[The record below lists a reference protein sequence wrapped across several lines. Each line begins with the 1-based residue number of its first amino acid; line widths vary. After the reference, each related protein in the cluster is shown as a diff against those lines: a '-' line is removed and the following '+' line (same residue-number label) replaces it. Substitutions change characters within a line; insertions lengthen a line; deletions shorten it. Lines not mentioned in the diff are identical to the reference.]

1 MVVVDVVVDVVEL
14 LVLGVVAVVVVLFTR
29 DSLISSFFSPF
40 GGGVSVEDSFTGAGA
55 RVLLELALTSL
66 GALVVVEVK
75 LAAGRGLSRLAEGT
89 FFAVVALELDVP
101 LIAGGPISTT
111 GAGEFVVRSSR
122 TRFRT
127 DEWTVAGAGEGTAA
141 EVFVVM
147 FASPPPSM
155 TIAFGPLLAVWA
167 DRIHK
172 MKRHRKIFLKPML
185 TAEMIT
191 TDDWHYDWMH

>member
-29 DSLISSFFSPF
+29 DSLISSFFSAF

-101 LIAGGPISTT
+101 LIAGGLISTT
-111 GAGEFVVRSSR
+111 GAGEIVVRSSR

-127 DEWTVAGAGEGTAA
+127 DEWTVAGEGTAA

-172 MKRHRKIFLKPML
+172 MKRHSKIFSKPML

>member
-101 LIAGGPISTT
+101 LIAGGLISTT
-111 GAGEFVVRSSR
+111 GAGEIVVRSSR

-155 TIAFGPLLAVWA
+155 TIAFGPLLVVWA
-167 DRIHK
+167 DRIQK
-172 MKRHRKIFLKPML
+172 MKRHSKIFSKPML